1 MTEAGPAPYLVVL
14 SALGLLSSEEWQA
27 VSLSVIVALAAV
39 ASSLPFGIALGW
51 LMARRDFMGKSL
63 IETAINLPLVLPP
76 VVTGYLLLVVFG
88 RRGWLGGFLDRW
100 LDLRIIFTWKA
111 AALASAVMAFPL
123 MVRAIRLAFSAVDT
137 RLELA
142 ARTLGAGP
150 VDTFFSVSLPL
161 ARHGVLAGALLA
173 FGRSMGEFGAT
184 IMVAGNMPGETQTIP
199 LQIYGTL
206 ESPGGM
212 ERAATMVLMAI
223 LISVGALGAGE
234 LLERRGRA
242 KLEAKG

>member
-1 MTEAGPAPYLVVL
+1 VTAAGFAPFVPAPV
-14 SALGLLSSEEWQA
+14 LGLLSPEEWQA
-27 VSLSVIVALAAV
+27 VGLSVLVALTAV
-39 ASSLPFGIALGW
+39 GASLPFGIALGW
-51 LMARRDFMGKSL
+51 LMARRDFPGKSL
-63 IETAINLPLVLPP
+63 LETAIHLPLVLPP
-76 VVTGYLLLVVFG
+76 VVTGYLLLVIFG
-88 RRGWLGGFLDRW
+88 RKGWLGGFLERW
-100 LDLRIIFTWKA
+100 LDLRIVFTWKA

-123 MVRAIRLAFSAVDT
+123 MVRAIRLAFSAVDR

-184 IMVAGNMPGETQTIP
+184 IMVAGNIPGETRTIP
-199 LQIYGTL
+199 LEIYGTL

-212 ERAATMVLMAI
+212 ERAASLVVVAI
-223 LISVGALGAGE
+223 LVSVGALAAGE

-242 KLEAKG
+242 RLTAKG